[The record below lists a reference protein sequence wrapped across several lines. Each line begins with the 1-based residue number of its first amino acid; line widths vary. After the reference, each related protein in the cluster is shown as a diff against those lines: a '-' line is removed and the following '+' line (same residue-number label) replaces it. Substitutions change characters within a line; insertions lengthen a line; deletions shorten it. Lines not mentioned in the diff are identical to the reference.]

1 MKTTVGAL
9 QIYPFHNIVLNS
21 IIFPISTSRDEFV
34 KLLRNNAIFLT
45 LEGTRKIK
53 ISAGWRLK

>member
-21 IIFPISTSRDEFV
+21 IIFPIFTSRDEFV
-34 KLLRNNAIFLT
+34 KLLRNNAFFLT